1 MKTALVTG
9 ASSGI
14 GWEIAKELARKRF
27 DLVLVARREDK
38 LRELAKLLQPH
49 VGITVLVADLSE
61 SGAPQ
66 HIFEALQDR
75 QIDILVNNAGFAT
88 YGPFADADLEKNL
101 ELLNV
106 NIVALTHLTRLF
118 LPAMLQRKSGQI
130 LNVASVAS
138 FFPGPLMATYY
149 ASKAYVLSFS
159 EALNEETRESG
170 VSVTCLCPGA
180 TTSEFQTRAAM
191 QSSKLADAHFM
202 SAKAVAQRGVRAMLH
217 GDALCVPGLSN
228 RLLVALA
235 PRLLPRGA
243 LAGLVRRWQEPAAE
257 GEKGRKGEGE

>member
-14 GWEIAKELARKRF
+14 GWEVAKELARKRF

-38 LRELAKLLQPH
+38 LRELAALLEPH
-49 VGITVLVADLSE
+49 VGVTVLVADLSE

-66 HIFEALQDR
+66 RIFESLQGR
-75 QIDILVNNAGFAT
+75 DINVLVNNAGFAD
-88 YGPFADADLEKNL
+88 YGPFAEADWEKNL
-101 ELLNV
+101 DILSV

-118 LPAMLQRKSGQI
+118 LPAMLERKSGQI

-159 EALNEETRESG
+159 EALNEETRASG

-191 QSSKLADAHFM
+191 HSSKLAAAHFM
-202 SAKAVAQRGVRAMLH
+202 SAKTVARRGVKAMLR

-243 LAGLVRRWQEPAAE
+243 LAGLVRRWQEPVSP
-257 GEKGRKGEGE
+257 